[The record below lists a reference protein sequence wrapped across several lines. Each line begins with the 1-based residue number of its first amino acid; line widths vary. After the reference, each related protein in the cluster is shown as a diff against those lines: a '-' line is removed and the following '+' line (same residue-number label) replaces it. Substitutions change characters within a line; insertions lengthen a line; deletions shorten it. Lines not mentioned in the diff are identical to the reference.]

1 MSSSLVAQFP
11 EVFGTI
17 SSSIS
22 STCTWSP
29 FPLLPLRTAF
39 GGSTYSSSDTFPQET
54 VQATPQGSCSLVPNL
69 PPNAADDPAY
79 ADDDPNA
86 NFLYNANN
94 CPNAATGA
102 GVVGFFASDSDGA
115 GCKGTPCCYYGSL
128 GNTNQCSDSPK
139 NTGNL
144 NFNAQGSSTQLL
156 VNQSPNTVSNYL
168 SQLSYSRKPVANSN
182 IMFCHLKSEFPTP
195 TGWGMGA

>member
-29 FPLLPLRTAF
+29 FPLTGWTSQGVSGDGTQTQPSFRTAF
-39 GGSTYSSSDTFPQET
+39 GGSGASGYDSTDTFPKQA
-54 VQATPQGSCSLVPNL
+54 VQAQPFGSCSLVPNL
-69 PPNAADDPAY
+69 PQNAADDPAI
-79 ADDDPNA
+79 ADDDSNA

-115 GCKGTPCCYYGSL
+115 GCKGTPCCYYGDL
-128 GNTNQCSDSPK
+128 GNTNQCDYSPK
-139 NTGNL
+139 NTGDL
-144 NFNAQGSSTQLL
+144 NFNVQDESTQLL
-156 VNQSPNTVSNYL
+156 VNQSPNLVSNYL
-168 SQLSYSRKPVANSN
+168 SQ
-182 IMFCHLKSEFPTP
+182 
-195 TGWGMGA
+195 